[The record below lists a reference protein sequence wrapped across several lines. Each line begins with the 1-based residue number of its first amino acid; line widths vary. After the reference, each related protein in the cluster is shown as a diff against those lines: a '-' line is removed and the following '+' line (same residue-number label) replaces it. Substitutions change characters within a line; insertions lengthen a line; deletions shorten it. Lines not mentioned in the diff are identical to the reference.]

1 MLEFNFEI
9 MKKLESVEI
18 ITTMYREKQSA
29 LEQKLDMLISQ
40 AEDVTNKIH
49 KAKMEIIHDCNVK
62 IKRISIDANKCT
74 KRVKEIDSI
83 VVKYEGKTLGLHMA
97 ILFLHS
103 KGQISQESIKR
114 SSGSVSNSRVRT

>member
-1 MLEFNFEI
+1 MLAFNFEI

-74 KRVKEIDSI
+74 KRVKEIDSL
-83 VVKYEGKTLGLHMA
+83 VVRYEGKTLTLYTLT
-97 ILFLHS
+97 LFLFS

-114 SSGSVSNSRVRT
+114 SLGSVPNPRIRT